1 MERYSW
7 WHSVTPVSLRLN
19 INTFDRSSTRLN
31 TLSSD
36 SITHHASPAEERE
49 RAPQSPHCHKC
60 WVCCLT
66 SSQEAGGGVYTVCS
80 SRLLRFSNV
89 QASIRGTFLF
99 NMDNWTNQERLV
111 CCLTSSQEAR
121 GAVYTVFSSRLLRFS
136 NFQVSSK
143 FSVWTMDV
151 ACLPQR
157 LRYLMV
163 TLKGGGR
170 PGIY

>member
-1 MERYSW
+1 MALC
-7 WHSVTPVSLRLN
+7 HSCQPETQHKHIWQEFNETEHIVKWFN
-19 INTFDRSSTRLN
+19 NTSCQSSRGK
-31 TLSSD
+31 
-36 SITHHASPAEERE
+36 RE
-49 RAPQSPHCHKC
+49 APQSPHCHKC

-80 SRLLRFSNV
+80 SRLLRFSNF
-89 QASIRGTFLF
+89 QASIRVTFLF
-99 NMDNWTNQERLV
+99 TMDNWTNQERLV

-136 NFQVSSK
+136 HFQVSSK